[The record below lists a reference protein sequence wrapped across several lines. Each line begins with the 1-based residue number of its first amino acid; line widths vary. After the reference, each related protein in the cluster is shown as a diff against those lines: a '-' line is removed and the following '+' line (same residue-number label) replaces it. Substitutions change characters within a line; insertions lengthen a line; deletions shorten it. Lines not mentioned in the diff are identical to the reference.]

1 MIGEREIPP
10 EIQNQIIQYKQVEQQ
25 LQIIL
30 QQKFNFELQLKE
42 IDQALEVLKD
52 AKEDTPIYKSIGS
65 LLIKA
70 NNKTDIVNELND
82 ARESINLK
90 LSSIKKQEERL
101 KEKYEN
107 LQKQLTESLQ
117 AFQKT

>member
-1 MIGEREIPP
+1 MIGERELPP
-10 EIQNQIIQYKQVEQQ
+10 ELQNQIIQYKQVEQQ
-25 LQIIL
+25 LQVLL
-30 QQKFNFELQLKE
+30 QQKFNFELQVRE

-70 NNKTDIVNELND
+70 NSRTEIVDELNN
-82 ARESINLK
+82 AKESINLK
-90 LSSIKKQEERL
+90 LTSIKKQEERL
-101 KEKYEN
+101 KEKYES

-117 AFQKT
+117 AFQKA